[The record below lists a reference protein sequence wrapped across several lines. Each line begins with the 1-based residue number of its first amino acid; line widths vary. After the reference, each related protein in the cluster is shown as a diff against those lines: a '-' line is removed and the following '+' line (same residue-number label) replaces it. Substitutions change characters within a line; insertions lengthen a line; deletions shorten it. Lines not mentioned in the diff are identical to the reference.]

1 MPGPIPDTD
10 KYSPVTF
17 ISIISLGLKKVM
29 CPSVLFTIM
38 ATKQTTSRQPLT
50 APRILML
57 PFLVRHT
64 HTGTHTNKHQIINL
78 SLHTSLSLLCHITDD
93 HLHHGSHMVSWL
105 LLYHTTSLRTLP
117 VAMQIGM
124 SSFIYTGMPQIKS
137 IRQIHCCH

>member
-29 CPSVLFTIM
+29 CPSVLSAIM
-38 ATKQTTSRQPLT
+38 ATKQTTSTQLLT

-57 PFLVRHT
+57 SFLVRHT
-64 HTGTHTNKHQIINL
+64 HRHAHKNQVINL

-93 HLHHGSHMVSWL
+93 HLHHGSHMV
-105 LLYHTTSLRTLP
+105 
-117 VAMQIGM
+117 
-124 SSFIYTGMPQIKS
+124 
-137 IRQIHCCH
+137 